1 MDERG
6 RSPRTSPA
14 IPLPTPLLAGL
25 VAATGVA
32 LFAWPGRSW
41 AALLAVQ
48 AGIIAVAVVDAVRCP
63 SPRRLTVARSMPE
76 VVALGESS
84 SITWIVENHHSRP
97 VRAIVADA
105 LWPSLG
111 AEARRH
117 RVAVGATSRLRRSTT
132 FTPTRRGRFPLAAIT
147 VRTFGPM
154 RLMAKQVTQ
163 PAASSLRVMPAYPS
177 RGEIQRRLRTPRV
190 IDSGART
197 MRSAGAG
204 TEFDQL
210 REYRPDDEFRRI
222 DWASSIRLQRPIVK
236 QFRTERNQQVVVLLD
251 NGRVMAGTVDGVPR
265 VEHAMDAA
273 LAITHVA
280 QHLGDRVGMLTFDR
294 QVRTIL
300 PSSNAKH
307 QLGRA
312 SEAMFALEPELVESA
327 YRVAF
332 SAATTR
338 FTRRSLYV
346 VLTDL
351 AEATVAEALLPAMP
365 TITRRHLV
373 VVAAVLD
380 PQVTAWADADRSVRA
395 LDAFRQAAAVAAIDD
410 RARAAA
416 RLRAAGAVVVDAR
429 PGELATRL
437 VDTYL
442 ELKAAG
448 RL

>member
-1 MDERG
+1 
-6 RSPRTSPA
+6 
-14 IPLPTPLLAGL
+14 
-25 VAATGVA
+25 
-32 LFAWPGRSW
+32 
-41 AALLAVQ
+41 
-48 AGIIAVAVVDAVRCP
+48 
-63 SPRRLTVARSMPE
+63 
-76 VVALGESS
+76 
-84 SITWIVENHHSRP
+84 
-97 VRAIVADA
+97 
-105 LWPSLG
+105 
-111 AEARRH
+111 
-117 RVAVGATSRLRRSTT
+117 
-132 FTPTRRGRFPLAAIT
+132 
-147 VRTFGPM
+147 
-154 RLMAKQVTQ
+154 
-163 PAASSLRVMPAYPS
+163 
-177 RGEIQRRLRTPRV
+177 
-190 IDSGART
+190 
-197 MRSAGAG
+197 
-204 TEFDQL
+204 
-210 REYRPDDEFRRI
+210 
-222 DWASSIRLQRPIVK
+222 
-236 QFRTERNQQVVVLLD
+236 VVVLLD

-280 QHLGDRVGMLTFDR
+280 QHLGDRIGMLTFDR

-332 SAATTR
+332 SAATSR

-380 PQVTAWADADRSVRA
+380 PQVSAWADADRSVRA
-395 LDAFRQAAAVAAIDD
+395 IDAFRQAAAVAAIDE
-410 RARAAA
+410 RARSAA

-429 PGELATRL
+429 PGELGTRL